1 MANYDEHMFR
11 EHSPTELVGWTRRL
25 SYFRF
30 VRAQG
35 GQAQDGDYLVAG
47 VPLRSDFTVVDALA
61 SLGWSIDATRNEEIK
76 ARPDGIWFRIYAKA
90 SDPGLFQNSSVR
102 LRSDKKALVFEI
114 SGESGD
120 PYSVTEADVRLAE
133 KLEAILKPLNFG
145 FLVPFHSWCFSEK
158 TFPQYFQS

>member
-11 EHSPTELVGWTRRL
+11 EHSPAELVGWTHRL

-35 GQAQDGDYLVAG
+35 GQAQDGDRLVAG
-47 VPLRSDFTVVDALA
+47 VHLRSDFKVVDALT
-61 SLGWSIDATRNEEIK
+61 SLGWSNDATRNEEIK

-90 SDPGLFQNSSVR
+90 GDPGLFQNSSVR
-102 LRSDKKALVFEI
+102 LRSEKKFLVFEI

-133 KLEAILKPLNFG
+133 ELEKILKHLNFA
-145 FLVPFHSWCFSEK
+145 LLAPFYSWCFSEK